1 MNIRISQ
8 LWLRETGR
16 EGFGEALAPALKG
29 CATAVDH
36 AGIRKKLTERARCP
50 STALPRLRQLES
62 CSPLRVPSRPSLEAD
77 HGHFITLPLR
87 AGFTEAEVGSLLVGI
102 TQFQADAVR

>member
-8 LWLRETGR
+8 PCLRETGR
-16 EGFGEALAPALKG
+16 EGFGEALASALKG
-29 CATAVDH
+29 CATTADH
-36 AGIRKKLTERARCP
+36 AGIRRKLTELARCP
-50 STALPRLRQLES
+50 STAMPRLRQLKS
-62 CSPLRVPSRPSLEAD
+62 CSPLRVPSRPSSEAN
-77 HGHFITLPLR
+77 HGRFITLPLR